1 MLGTS
6 SPTRPTGGLGLA
18 STPAPL
24 PAPGTETRLTMW
36 TRLYGWLDRNVFEL
50 GREMRLSYLPP
61 LMVYVAAGVQGLTA
75 IVGTFFVKDYLGLSA
90 ELLAALGFWAMIPW
104 SLKMPLGHL
113 VDLMWRW
120 KALLV
125 YLGAGLIT
133 TSLLIML
140 ALLDRP
146 EAMAAV
152 MPVEA
157 WYVLSVLLAP
167 LGYVVQDVVADAM
180 TVEAVPTLDDAGR
193 PIDPERRRLMHTTM
207 QTLGRVAIIG
217 GGVFV
222 ALLNIW
228 LFRGVDAMDEAD
240 KLATYIQIYT
250 LALLIP
256 VTSVSGVVL
265 GSVLTGR
272 EVRRL
277 RALGETA
284 AALRLLNGGTEATR
298 PNWWILGGSLV
309 FVVFTLAVGLGD
321 VPFNE
326 EIVFAGSMGIVLFL
340 INRLLRELA
349 PEAARVL
356 LGTAIIIFVFRAM
369 PTPGAGETW
378 WLIDDLGFDQ
388 QFLSVLSLVG
398 SGMALAGMFIFRRFM
413 ADHSIAYI
421 VGFLTI
427 LGALLALPIL
437 GLYYGLHH
445 WTAAHTAGIVDA
457 RFIALVDTAVES
469 PLGQVAMIPMLAWI
483 ANSAPAHLKATFFA
497 VMASF
502 TNLALSAS
510 QLGTKYLNQ
519 VFTVTRE
526 VRSDGVVTVP
536 ANYSEL
542 GMLLWTVLALGLVLP
557 FAAIALVKLTR
568 LRSA

>member
-1 MLGTS
+1 
-6 SPTRPTGGLGLA
+6 
-18 STPAPL
+18 
-24 PAPGTETRLTMW
+24 MW
-36 TRLYGWLDRNVFEL
+36 TRLHDWLDRNVFEL

-309 FVVFTLAVGLGD
+309 FVVFSWRW
-321 VPFNE
+321 
-326 EIVFAGSMGIVLFL
+326 GSAMCPST
-340 INRLLRELA
+340 RRSSSPA
-349 PEAARVL
+349 PWASSCSSS
-356 LGTAIIIFVFRAM
+356 TACCGSWRPRPRGCCSAQ
-369 PTPGAGETW
+369 P
-378 WLIDDLGFDQ
+378 
-388 QFLSVLSLVG
+388 LSFSYSVQCP
-398 SGMALAGMFIFRRFM
+398 
-413 ADHSIAYI
+413 H
-421 VGFLTI
+421 
-427 LGALLALPIL
+427 P
-437 GLYYGLHH
+437 
-445 WTAAHTAGIVDA
+445 
-457 RFIALVDTAVES
+457 
-469 PLGQVAMIPMLAWI
+469 
-483 ANSAPAHLKATFFA
+483 APARP
-497 VMASF
+497 
-502 TNLALSAS
+502 
-510 QLGTKYLNQ
+510 G
-519 VFTVTRE
+519 
-526 VRSDGVVTVP
+526 G
-536 ANYSEL
+536 
-542 GMLLWTVLALGLVLP
+542 
-557 FAAIALVKLTR
+557 
-568 LRSA
+568 